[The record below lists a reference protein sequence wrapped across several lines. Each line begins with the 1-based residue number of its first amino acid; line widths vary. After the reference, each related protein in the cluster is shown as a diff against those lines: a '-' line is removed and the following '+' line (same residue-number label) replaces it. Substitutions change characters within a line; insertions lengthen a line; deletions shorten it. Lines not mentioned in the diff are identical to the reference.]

1 MIQTRKLFALILVF
15 SLQVQPALA
24 ATSKPSPKATSK
36 PKVLSSAKATP
47 RPSAKST
54 SKVSL
59 TSKKKVVAKTYR
71 RKYVR
76 KYVKPI
82 PSPDPL
88 WPPPNF
94 SHNGSIYAKVPS
106 AEELKGAASNSKTL
120 TAGLATCESVTCGA
134 VFVASEAGCA
144 FWEVDSVV
152 SQISSTDPN
161 SKNPI
166 GTLRTLDTGS
176 GSQKI
181 KTILLISEAPLA
193 PGITVG
199 GISAKCWQASPGD
212 KVPTNIYTPIAP
224 HN

>member
-1 MIQTRKLFALILVF
+1 MKRSKKLLALILIF
-15 SLQVQPALA
+15 SLQVEPAFA
-24 ATSKPSPKATSK
+24 ATSKPSPVSSK
-36 PKVLSSAKATP
+36 KSTPKVTT
-47 RPSAKST
+47 KSN

-59 TSKKKVVAKTYR
+59 KPKQKKVVPKTYH

-94 SHNGSIYAKVPS
+94 SNNGSIYAKVPS

-120 TAGLATCESVTCGA
+120 TAGLATCEGVTCGA
-134 VFVASEAGCA
+134 VFVASEKGCA
-144 FWEVDSVV
+144 YWEIDSVV
-152 SQISSTDPN
+152 SQVNETDPN
-161 SKNPI
+161 SKDPI

-176 GSQKI
+176 GAKKI
-181 KTILLISEAPLA
+181 KIILLISQAPLA
-193 PGITVG
+193 PGVTVG

>member
-1 MIQTRKLFALILVF
+1 MNPTKKLFALVLIF
-15 SLQVQPALA
+15 ALQVQPALA

-36 PKVLSSAKATP
+36 PKVISSAKATP

-59 TSKKKVVAKTYR
+59 TAKKKVVTKTYH

-94 SHNGSIYAKVPS
+94 SHNASIYAKVPS

-144 FWEVDSVV
+144 YWEVDSVV

-176 GSQKI
+176 GAQKI

>member
-1 MIQTRKLFALILVF
+1 MNRFKKSLALLIIITLQIQSAN
-15 SLQVQPALA
+15 A
-24 ATSKPSPKATSK
+24 ATSKPTAKPTVKPTVKPTAKPTAKPSAKATSK
-36 PKVLSSAKATP
+36 LSPAT
-47 RPSAKST
+47 
-54 SKVSL
+54 
-59 TSKKKVVAKTYR
+59 KKKVVAKTYR

-94 SHNGSIYAKVPS
+94 SHNGSTFAKVPS
-106 AEELKGAASNSKTL
+106 AEELKGAASNSKAL

-134 VFVASEAGCA
+134 VFVASESGCNY
-144 FWEVDSVV
+144 WEVDSVL
-152 SQISSTDPN
+152 SQVNSNDPN

-176 GSQKI
+176 IAKKI
-181 KTILLISEAPLA
+181 KTILLISEAPLS
-193 PGITVG
+193 PGVSVG

-212 KVPTNIYTPIAP
+212 KVPTNIYTAIAP

>member
-1 MIQTRKLFALILVF
+1 MTPSRKLFALILIF
-15 SLQVQPALA
+15 ALQAQPALA
-24 ATSKPSPKATSK
+24 ATSKPSPKATAK
-36 PKVLSSAKATP
+36 AKVIASSKATP
-47 RPSAKST
+47 KPSAKST
-54 SKVSL
+54 SKASL
-59 TSKKKVVAKTYR
+59 TTKKVVPKTYR

-82 PSPDPL
+82 PSPAPL

-120 TAGLATCESVTCGA
+120 TAGLTTCESVTCGA

-144 FWEVDSVV
+144 YWEVDSVV

-176 GSQKI
+176 GAQKI
-181 KTILLISEAPLA
+181 KTILLISQAPLA